1 MLHGTHSRRQE
12 MKLILSRRR
21 LCVTMASGAALALLP
36 LDVAAA
42 LAAEN
47 TAQPFTEAAFEAAQK
62 AGKPILVDIY
72 ASWCDICARQKPILE
87 KLRAE
92 PKFKE
97 LVEFAVN
104 FDTQRN
110 VVRRFNA
117 RVQST
122 LICFHGTTETGRSVG
137 ETQPEWIEDLLSG
150 TVKSTTT

>member
-92 PKFKE
+92 PKDRKS
-97 LVEFAVN
+97 
-104 FDTQRN
+104 
-110 VVRRFNA
+110 VV
-117 RVQST
+117 
-122 LICFHGTTETGRSVG
+122 
-137 ETQPEWIEDLLSG
+137 
-150 TVKSTTT
+150 

>member
-97 LVEFAVN
+97 LVEFTVN

-122 LICFHGTTETGRSVG
+122 LIC
-137 ETQPEWIEDLLSG
+137 
-150 TVKSTTT
+150 